1 MPLPE
6 GYSKTKAKAEARS
19 RALEDMNHYCMGK
32 PETKKRDYFW
42 EGDDTDVEAL
52 DSFHALVDAVPDYK
66 KEIRLM
72 FIRSRKS
79 LCRWATRDVWQN
91 ETYDWVLSN
100 ALLKARLLRYRMTKG
115 PGDTR
120 DKTIVDIESIQ
131 AALEK
136 PEEVKVEYRFDDE
149 LTQNDM

>member
-1 MPLPE
+1 MPLPA
-6 GYSKTKAKAEARS
+6 GYSKTKVKAEAKN

-32 PETKKRDYFW
+32 PETKRGEYFW
-42 EGDDTDVEAL
+42 ECDDTDVEAL
-52 DSFHALVDAVPDYK
+52 DSFFALVDAIPNYY

-79 LCRWATRDVWQN
+79 LYKWATRDVWQN
-91 ETYDWVLSN
+91 ETYDWRLSN

-115 PGDTR
+115 PGEAR

-131 AALEK
+131 TALEK